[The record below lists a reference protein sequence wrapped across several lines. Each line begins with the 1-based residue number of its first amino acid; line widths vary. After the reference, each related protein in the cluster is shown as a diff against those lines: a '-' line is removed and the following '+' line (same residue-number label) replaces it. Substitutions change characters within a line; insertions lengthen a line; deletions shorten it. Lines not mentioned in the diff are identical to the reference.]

1 MNIRPNSIAEI
12 ENTVPLLP
20 LSGAL
25 LLPHTQRP
33 LLIFEPRYVALIN
46 DILTKNRILG
56 LIQPESNAEESP
68 KNQETPLRKIGSLG
82 YLRAFEEQTNGKY
95 VVVLDGLSRFEILEE
110 LQTKHPYRVAKINM
124 APYADDFDPQTGIEH
139 VDREEF
145 LALMRT
151 YSNFA
156 NFEFDW
162 DGIKDIDTTQLVNM
176 CCVMSPYGAIEKQ
189 ALLEATSINQR
200 AQTLIALAEMEM
212 AKAGANGPASGIQ

>member
-12 ENTVPLLP
+12 EDRVPLLP

-46 DILTKNRILG
+46 DILTKNRVLG
-56 LIQPESNAEESP
+56 LIQPESDTEESP
-68 KNQETPLRKIGSLG
+68 KNQDTPLKKIGSLG
-82 YLRAFEEQTNGKY
+82 YLRAFEEQNDGKY
-95 VVVLDGLSRFEILEE
+95 VVVLDGLSRFELKEE
-110 LQTKHPYRVAKINM
+110 VQTNTPYRVAKINIE
-124 APYADDFDPQTGIEH
+124 PYANDFDSQTGIEQ
-139 VDREEF
+139 VNREEF

-151 YSNFA
+151 YSKFA

-162 DGIKDIDTTQLVNM
+162 DGIEKIDTTQLVNM

-189 ALLEATSINQR
+189 ALLEAKSLNQR
-200 AQTLIALAEMEM
+200 AQTLIALAELEM
-212 AKAGANGPASGIQ
+212 AKAAAKGVTSGIQ